1 MKLFC
6 ITTGGGLGNQIMSY
20 SLWLYLKRSGFR
32 TVLYL
37 RKNDL
42 ERIFDIK
49 DSLIKK
55 IYFDFFIYLIKR
67 WSGCTRFFNKVFGTE
82 KNTEYSSLLGI
93 KVIDY
98 PEWGD
103 YKFINE
109 ILPELKKKFT
119 FGFCWHSC

>member
-37 RKNDL
+37 RKNHL

-55 IYFDFFIYLIKR
+55 IYFDFFIP
-67 WSGCTRFFNKVFGTE
+67 VM
-82 KNTEYSSLLGI
+82 
-93 KVIDY
+93 
-98 PEWGD
+98 
-103 YKFINE
+103 
-109 ILPELKKKFT
+109 
-119 FGFCWHSC
+119 

>member
-49 DSLIKK
+49 DLSLIH
-55 IYFDFFIYLIKR
+55 I
-67 WSGCTRFFNKVFGTE
+67 
-82 KNTEYSSLLGI
+82 
-93 KVIDY
+93 
-98 PEWGD
+98 
-103 YKFINE
+103 
-109 ILPELKKKFT
+109 
-119 FGFCWHSC
+119 